1 MSGQD
6 FVDQLGELGLKVEQL
21 DTDRVAFP
29 YVIPVGKFQG
39 QEIKLGFIVQGDFP
53 VNPPASGPHVSPR
66 LLPINT
72 QSKVH
77 PEGGVHESPRFGPEW
92 EYWSRPHNDWA
103 KSEKTAKSYM
113 AFIRRL
119 FETQ

>member
-1 MSGQD
+1 MGRQE
-6 FVDQLGELGLKVEQL
+6 FIDQLKGMGHEVVLHDAGKISFE
-21 DTDRVAFP
+21 
-29 YVIPVGKFQG
+29 YEIPVGKFAG
-39 QEIKLGFIVQGDFP
+39 VKIKLGFVVQNDFP
-53 VNPPASGPHVSPR
+53 VNPPASGPHVSPK

-72 QSKVH
+72 TSKVH
-77 PEGGVHESPRFGPEW
+77 PGGGIHESPQFGGEW

-103 KSEKTAKSYM
+103 TTDRSAKAYM

>member
-6 FVDQLGELGLKVEQL
+6 FIDQLNELGHQVEL
-21 DTDRVAFP
+21 LEAKRISFP
-29 YVIPVGKFQG
+29 YIIPVGKFAG
-39 QEIKLGFIVQGDFP
+39 KDIRLGFVVQDDFP

-72 QSKVH
+72 QSKLH
-77 PEGGVHESPRFGPEW
+77 PEGGVHESPQFGGEW
-92 EYWSRPHNDWA
+92 EYWSRPHKEWA
-103 KSEKTAKSYM
+103 KTDRSVRSYM